1 MQPTDQEKLQNSR
14 PRQVTVAVYLIYA
27 SLAVTILHSL
37 VEPLIGGQAATELAA
52 SPFFYLALAIF
63 VLFPIFIATNIAAGR
78 NWARQL
84 YSAGTFLYFFYV
96 AELMQGFDDSP
107 VITTLGTIPLL
118 LQLMAIVLL
127 FQRPSSG
134 WFRSNKA
141 GDLSKK
147 EPAEKL
153 AENDEETVAADG
165 VASSGSSSS
174 NGRVIA
180 LARYVA
186 IAAAAGAGI
195 GLMNGLFWYRT
206 APPQSGA
213 EREFVSFLILTGM
226 ALGGILGATAGFL
239 LLQFARRKPNRTLVL
254 WAVMGGVF
262 GGVCSLGCCFFVTA
276 LSFI

>member
-1 MQPTDQEKLQNSR
+1 MKPTDQEKLQNSR

-27 SLAVTILHSL
+27 SLAVTIVHSL
-37 VEPLIGGQAATELAA
+37 VEPVIGGQAATELAA
-52 SPFFYLALAIF
+52 SPFLYLALAIF

-96 AELMQGFDDSP
+96 AELLQGFDNSP

-141 GDLSKK
+141 GDLSKN
-147 EPAEKL
+147 EP
-153 AENDEETVAADG
+153 AENDEETVAAVG
-165 VASSGSSSS
+165 VASSGSSGN

-180 LARYVA
+180 LTRYVV

-206 APPQSGA
+206 APPQSGT

-254 WAVMGGVF
+254 WAVMGGIF